1 MFRFLL
7 TRRWLGLLLAVIVVG
22 VACTQLGL
30 WQLRRYSERQETNAQ
45 ITANLHAAPAPVGAV
60 LNRSTPPAADDEW
73 RTVTA
78 TGRYDADAQITVLYR
93 TRAGAPGVDVVVPL
107 VTASG
112 TAVLVDRGW
121 VATSGNANDV
131 GPLPAPPR
139 GTVTVTGW
147 VRRGAEGG
155 SDETTP
161 HDGTVRAISSDAI
174 AEVLPYDVYDGF
186 LQLTAEQPT
195 VQPRPLRAPAP
206 DLGSGP
212 HFFYGLQWFLF
223 AVLALGFWG
232 YFAWTEYQQ
241 SRAAGKQASSERPGA
256 APVDRQH
263 RAGDVAGRR

>member
-7 TRRWLGLLLAVIVVG
+7 TRRWLGLLLAVMVMGVV
-22 VACTQLGL
+22 CFELGQ
-30 WQLRRYSERQETNAQ
+30 WQLRRYAERQQTNAQ
-45 ITANLHAAPAPVGAV
+45 ISANLRADPAPIEEVMSQGA
-60 LNRSTPPAADDEW
+60 PPATEDEW
-73 RTVTA
+73 RAVTT

-93 TRAGAPGVDVVVPL
+93 TRDGAPGVDVVVPL

-121 VATSGNANDV
+121 VSTSGNGNDV
-131 GPLPAPPR
+131 GPLPAPPP

-155 SDETTP
+155 SNETTP
-161 HDGTVRAISSDAI
+161 ADGTVRAISSDAI
-174 AEVLPYDVYDGF
+174 AAGLPYGVYDGF

-195 VQPRPLRAPAP
+195 VQPRPLQVPAP

-212 HFFYGLQWFLF
+212 HFFYGLQWFFF
-223 AVLALGFWG
+223 AVLTFGFWC

-241 SRAAGKQASSERPGA
+241 SRAGRKQPRSERPGA
-256 APVDRQH
+256 TPVDSKH
-263 RAGDVAGRR
+263 HAGDVAGRR